1 MAGSK
6 PKGKADIAPTKVH
19 ESLAKHMLVDGFPFV
34 LDMDKSHGSFM
45 IDKAT
50 GKEYLDFFT
59 FFASNALGH
68 NHPGLH
74 EPGFHKRI
82 GEMAITKPSNSD
94 LYTVEMAEFVDTFA
108 RVAVPE
114 SLPHLFFI
122 DGGAL
127 AVENALKAAFDW
139 KVRKNFAR
147 GYKEE
152 RGHQVIH
159 FCEAFHGRTGYTMSL
174 TNTDPTKVNYYP
186 KFDWPRIENP
196 KIVFPLEK
204 NLDAVVAAEKRAI
217 ASIEKAILD
226 NKDDI
231 AAIILEP
238 IQGEGGDN
246 HFRPEFL
253 RELRRIADENEIILV
268 LDEVQTGLGM
278 TGKMWCFQHFGMTP
292 DIVAFGKKTQ
302 VCGIMASDRINEV
315 ESVFKVPSRINST
328 WGGNLVDMY
337 RAKRILEIIEEENL
351 VENAAKMGEA
361 LLAGLRD
368 LESRFPKLI
377 SNARGRGLFCAFDL
391 ADAACRDTL
400 VTSCVKHGLLILK
413 CGVKTIRF
421 RPPLNVRKAEI
432 DKAIDIMA
440 EVVKEYKGKTTCSG
454 DTSRTVETE

>member
-1 MAGSK
+1 MASAK
-6 PKGKADIAPTKVH
+6 PTGKVTILPTEVH
-19 ESLAKHMLVDGFPFV
+19 VSLARHMLVDGFPFV
-34 LDMDKSHGSFM
+34 LDMDKSHGSWM

-74 EPGFHKRI
+74 EKAFYKRI

-94 LYTVEMAEFVDTFA
+94 LYTIEMAEFVETFS
-108 RVAVPE
+108 RIAVPPG
-114 SLPHLFFI
+114 LPNLFFI

-159 FCEAFHGRTGYTMSL
+159 FREAFHGRTGYTMSL

-186 KFDWPRIENP
+186 KFPWPRIENP

-204 NLDAVVAAEKRAI
+204 HLADVVAAEKRSVA
-217 ASIEKAILD
+217 AIEKAILD

-231 AAIILEP
+231 AAIIIEP

-246 HFRPEFL
+246 HFRPEFFK
-253 RELRRIADENEIILV
+253 ELRRIADQHELILV
-268 LDEVQTGLGM
+268 FDEVQTGAGM
-278 TGKMWCFQHFGMTP
+278 TGKMWCHQHFGIEP
-292 DIVAFGKKTQ
+292 DILAFGKKTQ
-302 VCGIMASDRINEV
+302 VCGIMASNRLNEV
-315 ESVFKVPSRINST
+315 DSVFKIPSRINST

-337 RAKRILEIIEEENL
+337 RSKRIFEIIEEERL

-361 LLAGLRD
+361 LLEGLRG
-368 LESRFPKLI
+368 LEKSYPKLV

-391 ADAACRDTL
+391 PDTACRDAL
-400 VTSCVKHGLLILK
+400 VTSCIKHGLLILK

-421 RPPLNVRKAEI
+421 RPPLNVRSSEI
-432 DKAIDIMA
+432 ERAMGIMGK
-440 EVVKEYKGKTTCSG
+440 VLKEYSGATCDGDASG
-454 DTSRTVETE
+454 AVHTE

>member
-1 MAGSK
+1 MVSAKSK
-6 PKGKADIAPTKVH
+6 VRSNIAPGKVH
-19 ESLAKHMLVDGFPFV
+19 ESLARHMLVDGFPFV

-45 IDKAT
+45 IDKAS

-74 EPGFHKRI
+74 EADFHKRI

-94 LYTVEMAEFVDTFA
+94 LYTVEMAEFVETFA
-108 RVAVPE
+108 RIAVPE
-114 SLPHLFFI
+114 NLPNLFFI

-152 RGHQVIH
+152 RGRKVIH

-196 KIVFPLEK
+196 KIVFPLEEHMEE
-204 NLDAVVAAEKRAI
+204 VFEAEKRSI
-217 ASIEKAILD
+217 ASIEKAIAD

-231 AAIILEP
+231 AAIIIEP

-253 RELRRIADENEIILV
+253 RELRRIADQNEIILIF
-268 LDEVQTGLGM
+268 DEVQTGAGM

-337 RAKRILEIIEEENL
+337 RAKRILEIIDEEDL
-351 VENAAKMGEA
+351 VENAAKMGEV
-361 LLAGLRD
+361 LIERLQD
-368 LESRFPKLI
+368 LEKRYPNLI

-391 ADAACRDTL
+391 TDTACRDTL

-432 DKAIDIMA
+432 DRAVDIMA
-440 EVVKEYKGKTTCSG
+440 DVVKEYKGKTCSG

>member
-1 MAGSK
+1 MASAKSKGSVS
-6 PKGKADIAPTKVH
+6 IAPGKVH
-19 ESLAKHMLVDGFPFV
+19 ESLARHMLVDGFPFV

-45 IDKAT
+45 VDKAS

-68 NHPGLH
+68 NHPGLL
-74 EPGFHKRI
+74 EKDFHKRI

-94 LYTVEMAEFVDTFA
+94 LYTVEMAEFVETFA
-108 RVAVPE
+108 NVAVPE
-114 SLPHLFFI
+114 SLPNLFFI

-139 KVRKNFAR
+139 KVRKNFAK

-152 RGHQVIH
+152 RGRQVIH
-159 FCEAFHGRTGYTMSL
+159 FREAFHGRTGYTMSL

-186 KFDWPRIENP
+186 KFGWPRIENP

-204 NLDAVVAAEKRAI
+204 HLNEVVAAEKRAI
-217 ASIEKAILD
+217 AAIEKALAD

-231 AAIILEP
+231 ASIIIEP

-246 HFRPEFL
+246 HFRPEFF
-253 RELRRIADENEIILV
+253 RELRRIADQNELILIF
-268 LDEVQTGLGM
+268 DEVQTGAGM
-278 TGKMWCFQHFGMTP
+278 TGKMWCYEHFGMAP

-302 VCGIMASDRINEV
+302 VCGIMASNRLNEV
-315 ESVFKVPSRINST
+315 DSVFKVPSRINST

-337 RAKRILEIIEEENL
+337 RAKRIFEVIEDENL
-351 VENAAKMGEA
+351 VENAAKMGEVLIA
-361 LLAGLRD
+361 RLQD
-368 LESRFPKLI
+368 LERRYPDFI

-391 ADAACRDTL
+391 ADTACRDAL
-400 VTSCVKHGLLILK
+400 VTSCVNHGLLILK

-421 RPPLNVRKAEI
+421 RPPLIVQKAEI
-432 DKAIDIMA
+432 DKAVDIMA
-440 EVVKEYKGKTTCSG
+440 EVVKGYKGKTCSG
-454 DTSRTVETE
+454 DTSRTVHTE